1 MTQLNNNKWLDNST
15 GIGQDNSNEAMQL
28 ASETTESPATEKKT
42 PLTLKLIG
50 KVGVVVMLV
59 LSMLMIPPPIKTKA
73 ADPVT
78 TTVTFIVV
86 TAASWLIGDVLS
98 SAKAALLAAASRP
111 HPPEASANVNGA
123 FWTTNWFENVYEEE
137 IWSFV
142 DQRSLG
148 WTTETVTVSQGDYKL
163 TNPVGTKKD
172 GTAMSDSAARSL
184 LRKANYSSKSVVYEV
199 LEDLDDGS
207 IAHIDDWSV
216 HARTDSLE
224 QEKAKELAKAKES
237 HGDQVYFGTGYEI
250 STTTY
255 KVGDFKME
263 SIFPPTKWPDL
274 AHDTSE
280 ESGGDEYQGL
290 LYWEYQEI
298 NETGE
303 TYGYT
308 DDNMGMWKAPVK
320 KDHRLFDF
328 WSYKYDFHSH
338 TVCEENQVLYDGNY
352 DSPHISNGITRRFV
366 VKPRKEN
373 RITKVF
379 RRTGPFGFPMWD
391 GRSYKTNSVIVGTK
405 IDVEQYEPVY
415 EGQ

>member
-1 MTQLNNNKWLDNST
+1 MRKLNKQINLDRANCAAENASKET
-15 GIGQDNSNEAMQL
+15 MQS
-28 ASETTESPATEKKT
+28 ASETTESPATEKKS

-50 KVGVVVMLV
+50 KVGVIAMLV
-59 LSMLMIPPPIKTKA
+59 LSMLMIPLIKTRA
-73 ADPVT
+73 VDPVT

-184 LRKANYSSKSVVYEV
+184 LRKANYSAKSVVYEV
-199 LEDLDDGS
+199 LENFDGG

-216 HARTDSLE
+216 HARTDCLE
-224 QEKAKELAKAKES
+224 QEKAKALVKAKEA

-263 SIFPPTKWPDL
+263 SFFPKTKWHQL
-274 AHDTSE
+274 AHE
-280 ESGGDEYQGL
+280 EAVEDGANEYKGR
-290 LYWEYQEI
+290 LYWEYQAI

-308 DDNMGMWKAPVK
+308 DDNMGMWKAPVERDEK
-320 KDHRLFDF
+320 YFDF
-328 WSYKYDFHSH
+328 WSYKYDVHSH
-338 TVCEENQVLYDGNY
+338 TVCKENQVLYDGNY

-366 VKPRKEN
+366 VKPREED

-391 GRSYKTNSVIVGTK
+391 GRTYKTNRVVVGTK